1 MLKHRLI
8 AVILINDGF
17 VVQSVGFKHTNAI
30 HYDPVIAIDS
40 FNGWA
45 VDEMVVLNVS
55 KNENSKEE
63 FLKSIQKISNSCF
76 VPLSVGGFI
85 SDLVYAKKM
94 IANGADKLIVNTFAY
109 NHPEFIK
116 TLAEALGSQC
126 VVVSIDSKLNES
138 GSPCVAIDRGR
149 EMTSSHPLE
158 WAKRAEEIGA
168 GEIFI
173 NSINH
178 DGLRKGYF
186 LDLYKQISSSIN
198 IPLIAMGGVF
208 TWEHLAEGI
217 EIAGAQAV
225 AAANIFH
232 YTEHST
238 RKAKQYLIDNG
249 LKFRLVN

>member
-1 MLKHRLI
+1 MLKNRLI

-45 VDEMVVLNVS
+45 VDEIVVLNVS
-55 KNENSKEE
+55 RDENSKED
-63 FLKSIQKISNSCF
+63 FLKTIQKISNSCF
-76 VPLSVGGFI
+76 VPLSAGGYI
-85 SDLVYAKKM
+85 KDVAYAKKL
-94 IANGADKLIVNTFAY
+94 IANGADKIIVNTQAV
-109 NHPEFIK
+109 NEPQLI
-116 TLAEALGSQC
+116 TSLAESLGSQC
-126 VVVSIDSKLNES
+126 VIVSLDVKKNEE
-138 GSPCVAIDRGR
+138 GKVIVAIDRGR
-149 EMTSSHPLE
+149 VLTDLNPLQWIRE
-158 WAKRAEEIGA
+158 AEKLGA

-173 NSINH
+173 NSIDH

-186 LDLYKQISSSIN
+186 IELYKQISSIIN
-198 IPLIAMGGVF
+198 IPLIVMGGVF

-217 EIAGAQAV
+217 DIIDAQAV

-238 RKAKQYLIDNG
+238 KKAKQYLLNKG
-249 LKFRLVN
+249 LNFRKI